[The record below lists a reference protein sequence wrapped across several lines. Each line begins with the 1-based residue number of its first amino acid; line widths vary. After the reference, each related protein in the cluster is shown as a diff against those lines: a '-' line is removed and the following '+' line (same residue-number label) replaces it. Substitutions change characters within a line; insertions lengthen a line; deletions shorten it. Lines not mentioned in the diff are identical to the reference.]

1 MQKKNTQQ
9 RKNNICFFIISKV
22 LTTLK
27 TSIAIPDSALID
39 ESTQLN
45 KSRKISIIA
54 RACAIFQVEEIFIYH
69 ERHGDN
75 KDAKLLSIILKYL
88 ETPQY
93 FRKYLYPKM
102 DLLKY
107 AGVLQPLKIPSHS
120 KISNPKFIKSGD
132 VREGLVVS
140 IKGKK
145 FLDLGFNQLLPYFKN
160 EKVGTRITIQ
170 FKEGYPKLSIKEIS
184 KNDLQE
190 YWGYKV
196 KERGN
201 LFSLLSSW
209 KGNIVLTSRKGKV
222 ISSSQIKSL
231 NNQKPLLVVFGSPE
245 RGIHDILGSDIKK
258 IQNYTILNF
267 FPNQATETIRLEE
280 SILGSLAILNLNQT
294 GYI

>member
-9 RKNNICFFIISKV
+9 RKNNICFFIITKV

-75 KDAKLLSIILKYL
+75 KDTKLLSTILKYL

-120 KISNPKFIKSGD
+120 KISNPKLIKSGD

-140 IKGKK
+140 HKGKK
-145 FLDLGFNQLLPYFKN
+145 FLDLGFNRLLPYFKN
-160 EKVGTRITIQ
+160 EKVGTRIIIQ
-170 FKEGYPKLSIKEIS
+170 FKEGFPKLSIKEIS

-231 NNQKPLLVVFGSPE
+231 KNQKPLLVVFGSPE

-280 SILGSLAILNLNQT
+280 SILGSLAILNLNQM